1 MMLEKEMEKEI
12 EIEDREEV
20 IIDNPFNPQDIKIS
34 VSSITL
40 DNLVK
45 RLQHGEID
53 LNPDFQRNSE
63 LWNHSK
69 MSRLIESII
78 LRLPLPVFY
87 FDVSNNSKWVVI
99 DGLQRLCTIQN
110 FIVNKSFKLRNL
122 EFLKYLNGKKYDDLD
137 RGIQRTI
144 EETQFITYQMEPQTP
159 KEVRYSIFNRINTG
173 GLILNPQEIRQALN
187 QNHQGVLL
195 LKRIANNSIFK
206 EIVRINSKRMIDRE
220 LILRFFAFKLY
231 SYEKF
236 SKTGITLAKL
246 LDTTMEKIDTI
257 EFERDEFPNLEKKF
271 LSTIKFL
278 GNIFS
283 QEELFNKKI
292 VNIEKKGTI
301 NRSLFEI
308 WVVLISELS
317 IQEQEKILEKKDV
330 LREKYKK
337 LLLNPEF
344 DDSVTKG
351 TQDRKA
357 VITRFNF
364 LRGLLEGILN
374 DN

>member
-1 MMLEKEMEKEI
+1 MLEKEIEKEI

-20 IIDNPFNPQDIKIS
+20 IIDNPFNPQDIKIT

-45 RLQHGEID
+45 RLQHEEID

-122 EFLKYLNGKKYDDLD
+122 EFLKDLNGKSYDDLD

-187 QNHQGVLL
+187 QNHKGVFL
-195 LKRIANNSIFK
+195 LKVVANNPIFK

-220 LILRFFAFKLY
+220 LILRFFAFKLH
-231 SYEKF
+231 SYADF
-236 SKTGITLAKL
+236 SKSGASLTKL

-257 EFERDEFPNLEKKF
+257 EFEENEFPSLEKEF

-278 GNIFS
+278 GKIFS

-317 IQEQEKILEKKDV
+317 IQDQEKILEKKDI
-330 LREKYKK
+330 LREKYKE
-337 LLLNPEF
+337 LLLNSEF
-344 DDSVTKG
+344 DDSITKG

-357 VITRFNF
+357 VTARFNF
-364 LRGLLEGILN
+364 LRNLLGRILN